1 MRWAIIDNHTVTNV
15 AVADEAYAVQQ
26 GWIPCPDYAGP
37 GWGYVDGT
45 FTEPTPTLEA
55 VAPTPT
61 LEAVAPTPTKEDL
74 LAQLAALQQQIQALV

>member
-37 GWGYVDGT
+37 RWGYVDGT
-45 FTEPTPTLEA
+45 FTEPLPVTITQPQQ
-55 VAPTPT
+55 
-61 LEAVAPTPTKEDL
+61 PTKEDL
-74 LAQLAALQQQIQALV
+74 LAQLQAIQQQIQSLGN

>member
-26 GWIPCPDYAGP
+26 GWLPCPDYAGP

-55 VAPTPT
+55 V
-61 LEAVAPTPTKEDL
+61 VPTPTKEDL

>member
-15 AVADEAYAVQQ
+15 AAADEAYAVQQ

-55 VAPTPT
+55 V
-61 LEAVAPTPTKEDL
+61 VPTPTKEDL

>member
-45 FTEPTPTLEA
+45 FTEPTTTLEA
-55 VAPTPT
+55 V
-61 LEAVAPTPTKEDL
+61 VPTPTKEDL

>member
-61 LEAVAPTPTKEDL
+61 KEDL
-74 LAQLAALQQQIQALV
+74 LAQLAALQQQIQALA

>member
-15 AVADEAYAVQQ
+15 AVADEVFAVQQ

-45 FTEPTPTLEA
+45 FTEPTTTLEA
-55 VAPTPT
+55 V
-61 LEAVAPTPTKEDL
+61 VPTPTKEDL

>member
-45 FTEPTPTLEA
+45 FTEPTPTLES
-55 VAPTPT
+55 
-61 LEAVAPTPTKEDL
+61 VAPTPTKEDL

>member
-55 VAPTPT
+55 V
-61 LEAVAPTPTKEDL
+61 VPTPTKEDL